1 MVSNRR
7 EWLLLFDIDGTL
19 LRTNGAGR
27 ESTRRALL
35 EVYGTDGNMVD
46 FHFGGRT
53 DWQIVLDIL
62 AGSGLDEAE
71 IVALLPN
78 YQTAITG
85 HLQDVIAGFPVEAC
99 PSAVDVVQALR
110 VRPDVGLGLVTGN
123 VGAAA
128 PVKLQAAGFDPAWF
142 PVGAFG
148 HEAQMRAA
156 LPPLA
161 MQRAA
166 AHYGAP
172 FVPERVIVI
181 GDTPADVECARASGA
196 LAVAVDTGFEDRA
209 DLEAAL
215 PDILLDDLS
224 GFLDAFDALIASDPR

>member
-1 MVSNRR
+1 MVSARR

-62 AGSGLDEAE
+62 VESGLDEAG
-71 IVALLPN
+71 IVARLPD
-78 YQTAITG
+78 YQTSITR
-85 HLQDVIAGFPVEAC
+85 HLQEIIAGFPVEAC
-99 PSAVDVVQALR
+99 PSAVEVVQTLR
-110 VRPDVGLGLVTGN
+110 FRPDVGLGLVTGN
-123 VGAAA
+123 VGATA

-148 HEAQMRAA
+148 HEAQIRAA

-172 FVPERVIVI
+172 FAPERVIVI
-181 GDTPADVECARASGA
+181 GDTPADVECARTAGA

-209 DLEAAL
+209 HLEAAQ
-215 PDILLDDLS
+215 PDVLLDDLS
-224 GFLDAFDALIASDPR
+224 GFLAAFETLAASQR

>member
-1 MVSNRR
+1 MVNVGR

-35 EVYGTDGNMVD
+35 EVYGSEGDLSS

-62 AGSGLDEAE
+62 AHSGLNEAD
-71 IVALLPN
+71 IVARLPD
-78 YQTAITG
+78 YQASIG
-85 HLQDVIAGFPVEAC
+85 RHLREIIADFPVEAC
-99 PSAVDVVQALR
+99 PSAIDVVQTLHA
-110 VRPDVGLGLVTGN
+110 RPDVALGLVTGN
-123 VGAAA
+123 IDTTAH
-128 PVKLQAAGFDPAWF
+128 VKLRAAGFDSAWF

-148 HEAQMRAA
+148 HEAQFRAD

-166 AHYGAP
+166 AHYSAVFAP
-172 FVPERVIVI
+172 GRVIVI
-181 GDTPADVECARASGA
+181 GDTPADVECARAAGA
-196 LAVAVDTGFEDRA
+196 FAVAVDTGFEERA
-209 DLEAAL
+209 SLEAAQ
-215 PDILLDDLS
+215 PDVLLDDLS
-224 GFLDAFDALIASDPR
+224 GFMTAFDALPR